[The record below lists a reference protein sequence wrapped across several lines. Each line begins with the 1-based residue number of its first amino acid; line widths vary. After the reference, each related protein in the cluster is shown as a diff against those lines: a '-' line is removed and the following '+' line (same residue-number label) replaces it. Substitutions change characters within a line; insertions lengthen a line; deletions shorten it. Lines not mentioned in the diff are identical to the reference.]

1 MENLSGE
8 DRKVDGNELVSYHLH
23 YRIRFEGKEEEKNT
37 KSVNL
42 WTETGQGMI
51 CLVGTGE
58 SRLWRN
64 EPWGSEVLSTWCYTV
79 NTMYLTSIQ
88 YLIRIEAV

>member
-42 WTETGQGMI
+42 
-51 CLVGTGE
+51 
-58 SRLWRN
+58 
-64 EPWGSEVLSTWCYTV
+64 
-79 NTMYLTSIQ
+79 
-88 YLIRIEAV
+88 

>member
-1 MENLSGE
+1 MDEIQWPSGVWNGWAQEQNQTKRWENLSGE

-23 YRIRFEGKEEEKNT
+23 LLPYKIGRQREKKYKESER
-37 KSVNL
+37 VDR
-42 WTETGQGMI
+42 TGQGMI

-64 EPWGSEVLSTWCYTV
+64 EP
-79 NTMYLTSIQ
+79 
-88 YLIRIEAV
+88 